1 MARRCHVRA
10 MPRRSPLDD
19 PTTAAHAW
27 KRYKRLMK
35 AMAALAI
42 VVIAATLGGFSWSN
56 DFLSIHFFIAVA
68 LGIGLTIMLTAALMG
83 LLFLSSGTGH
93 DEAVANPDDDDQASV
108 WAGEDRRR

>member
-1 MARRCHVRA
+1 

-27 KRYKRLMK
+27 NRYKRLMK
-35 AMAALAI
+35 AMAALAA

-56 DFLSIHFFIAVA
+56 GALSIHFYVAVA
-68 LGIGLTIMLTAALMG
+68 LGMGLTIMLTAALMG

-93 DEAVANPDDDDQASV
+93 DEAVADPEDDDQASA
-108 WAGEDRRR
+108 WTGGDRRR